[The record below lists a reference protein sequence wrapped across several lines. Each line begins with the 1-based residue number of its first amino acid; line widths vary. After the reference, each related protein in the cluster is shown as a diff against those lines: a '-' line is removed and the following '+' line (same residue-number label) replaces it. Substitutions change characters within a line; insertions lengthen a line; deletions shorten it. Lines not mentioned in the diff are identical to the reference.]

1 MYHSKLSTNYNIPQ
15 EGPPPQG
22 LAVLCSASLLQADY
36 RSHGHPITV
45 NSTINESDYLAWL
58 TVSIKLKFK
67 YFNLF

>member
-45 NSTINESDYLAWL
+45 NSTINESDYLA
-58 TVSIKLKFK
+58 
-67 YFNLF
+67 